1 MKRGDRTSLT
11 KKRFESECNE
21 LIERLREKSNE
32 LVDSI
37 GDKVRDSFYDAMQKD
52 RKEVFNQLFLNIYRH
67 DTKALEKDL
76 IKCIVLQQEEFE
88 PSRNERLRLM
98 RWLWSSVQYIY
109 SDYDFS
115 HLLDKVREL
124 NELHDTMA
132 SYGEDLPFV

>member
-11 KKRFESECNE
+11 KKRFEAECNE
-21 LIERLREKSNE
+21 LIERLRENSNE

-37 GDKVRDSFYDAMQKD
+37 GDKVRDSFYDAMEKD

-88 PSRNERLRLM
+88 PM
-98 RWLWSSVQYIY
+98 MSSC
-109 SDYDFS
+109 
-115 HLLDKVREL
+115 
-124 NELHDTMA
+124 
-132 SYGEDLPFV
+132 G

>member
-21 LIERLREKSNE
+21 LIERLRENSNE

-67 DTKALEKDL
+67 DTKAL
-76 IKCIVLQQEEFE
+76 
-88 PSRNERLRLM
+88 RLVM
-98 RWLWSSVQYIY
+98 
-109 SDYDFS
+109 
-115 HLLDKVREL
+115 
-124 NELHDTMA
+124 
-132 SYGEDLPFV
+132 

>member
-1 MKRGDRTSLT
+1 M
-11 KKRFESECNE
+11 
-21 LIERLREKSNE
+21 
-32 LVDSI
+32 
-37 GDKVRDSFYDAMQKD
+37 
-52 RKEVFNQLFLNIYRH
+52 
-67 DTKALEKDL
+67 EKDL

-124 NELHDTMA
+124 NELHDKIQNITKPKKL
-132 SYGEDLPFV
+132 SYLEKIANYQQTAKIAYNKKD